1 MDVHLQLATIVWLLA
16 TFLTLWCE
24 QALAD
29 VPPQL
34 RREPTSKP
42 VRPFSRVKLRCSA
55 HPKEATIT
63 WMLDGVTIM
72 DFPNIAIN
80 GGTLLIRNFE
90 SDEGSFSHVGDY
102 QCVATTGVGSVVSRV
117 ARLDA
122 AYIKKFT
129 EKPPSE
135 VLSWHGEVGVI
146 PCTLPESKP
155 PARMEYGFKNK
166 WITESTEHYRI
177 MPSGNLHILN
187 VSSSDAGFYTCSAV
201 NPTTNKRLS
210 PRNGTLLEV
219 RQGEPEEAPRIAYSS
234 GLVVSRGNPAV
245 LECVITGGHP
255 ASSRVRWEKVT
266 GDLSSEVSERDGSL
280 VILSAA
286 VEDDGLYVCIAE
298 FNSVEVD
305 RQLVTLE
312 VTKAPSIRT
321 GPTDAVASIGNPS
334 QFSCSISRALP
345 EDIQWLH
352 NAKNIRVDGN
362 KYSLNGRTLT
372 INAVGLED
380 LGMYQCLVNTE
391 EGSTQ
396 AAAQLKVSAGFPSVV
411 EPPMNTSAIEGE
423 MVYLSCRVR
432 GEPLPL
438 VTWEDPRHSYV
449 FNTDKTFISEDSGG
463 LTVFKVDLNDV
474 GWYTCTV
481 SNKHGVVKS
490 SAYLSVLERVTTT
503 STTPTQGVIGPPFS
517 GAISDSGITTIV
529 DSTGEASIKPGP
541 PLEPPSKPQVVKI
554 AKTSVEVSW
563 TYNNAGNSA
572 PITGFTV
579 QYIDL
584 RSMEGWRTASNTI
597 GPQRRSYQVTNLEPS
612 KIYRFRVIASN
623 RYGESPHS
631 EMSNR
636 KLLES
641 AVPVVAPK
649 RAPTVSPRIMECVPE
664 SSTTIRVVWEYPSTP
679 GITNEETEGFY
690 VYIRNFDSDDD
701 RDYVRTPIIGDYV
714 RSYLIEKLEP
724 EESYDIK
731 VESFNSAGESK
742 GSNVIIRS
750 TLARETEPPP
760 IIIRPSVPGHPMDL
774 NPHIPYIVDDP
785 TLAPPHPPR
794 GQSEDILY
802 ITLGVVLG
810 AMLLVLIMFAVMCV
824 WRAKQV
830 NRDSNGPVHWNNQPM
845 YDGSFAYLEGAKYP
859 YVNGKLNSNHSG
871 PNGMAG
877 RHNPYSETNGGSKP
891 RPLYTLPQDTLG
903 GTPYIPC
910 GTSSLHHD
918 SAPETSTVPYEDHQL
933 YTTAPSTNHH
943 SYNSLTN
950 GSIRSHHTTSNH
962 ELGHAPPAGVPP
974 GAPPRPVCQIRVN
987 PRLQREEAGVG
998 NGRITV
1004 HDRPNRTEGSR
1015 EGINGKD
1022 TGSLTLSL
1030 PTMPPDLYV
1039 HTPPSLSPTHS
1050 RVCCEAHVPSRS
1062 RSASSQSEASSQQ
1075 SSNQSESTSHHS
1087 CNQSQLSSHHSS
1099 SSKITDV

>member
-1 MDVHLQLATIVWLLA
+1 MDVNLQIATVVWLLA
-16 TFLTLWCE
+16 TFITLMCE

-55 HPKEATIT
+55 HPKEAIIT
-63 WMLDGVTIM
+63 WRWNGVDIT
-72 DFPNIAIN
+72 DFPNIATN

-90 SDEGSFSHVGDY
+90 SDEGNLSHVGNY
-102 QCVATTGVGSVVSRV
+102 QCVATTGVGSVVSRI
-117 ARLDA
+117 ARLEA

-129 EKPPSE
+129 EKPPPE

-155 PARMEYGFKNK
+155 PARMEYSFKNR
-166 WITESTEHYRI
+166 WITESTDHHRI

-219 RQGEPEEAPRIAYSS
+219 RQGEPEDAPRIAYSS
-234 GLVVSRGNPAV
+234 GAVVSRGDPAI
-245 LECVITGGHP
+245 LECVVTGGHP
-255 ASSRVRWEKVT
+255 TSSRVRWEKLT
-266 GDLSSEVSERDGSL
+266 GDLSLDVTQRDGSL
-280 VILSAA
+280 IIPSAS
-286 VEDDGLYVCIAE
+286 VEDGGAYVCIAE
-298 FNSVEVD
+298 YNGVEVD
-305 RQLVTLE
+305 RQEVSLS

-321 GPTDAVASIGNPS
+321 GPADAVASIGNPS
-334 QFSCSISRALP
+334 RFSCSISRASP
-345 EDIQWLH
+345 DDIQWLH
-352 NAKNIRVDGN
+352 NAKDIRVDGH
-362 KYSLNGRTLT
+362 KYTLNGRTLT
-372 INAVGLED
+372 INDVGLED
-380 LGMYQCLVNTE
+380 LGMYQCLVNTD

-396 AAAQLKVSAGFPSVV
+396 AAAQLKVSAGFPSVI
-411 EPPMNTSAIEGE
+411 EPPINTTAIEGE
-423 MVYLSCRVR
+423 RVYLSCRTR

-438 VTWEDPRHSYV
+438 VTWEDPRRNYV

-463 LTVFKVDLNDV
+463 LTVFKVDLTDV

-481 SNKHGVVKS
+481 TNRHGVVKS
-490 SAYLSVLERVTTT
+490 SAYLSVLEKVPTT

-529 DSTGEASIKPGP
+529 DTNGEASIKPGP
-541 PLEPPSKPQVVKI
+541 PLEQPSKPQVVKI

-579 QYIDL
+579 QYIDV
-584 RSMEGWRTASNTI
+584 RGVEGWRTASNTI
-597 GPQRRSYQVTNLEPS
+597 GPQQRSYQVTNLEPS

-631 EMSNR
+631 DLSNR

-641 AVPVVAPK
+641 SVPVVAPK
-649 RAPTVSPRIMECVPE
+649 RAPTISPRIMECVPE
-664 SSTTIRVVWEYPSTP
+664 SSTTIRVVWEYPSTAP
-679 GITNEETEGFY
+679 VTTNEDIEGFY

-701 RDYVRTPIIGDYV
+701 RDYVRTPIIGAHV

-760 IIIRPSVPGHPMDL
+760 IIIRPSIPGHPIDL
-774 NPHIPYIVDDP
+774 SPHIPFIDDDP

-845 YDGSFAYLEGAKYP
+845 YDGNFAYLDGAKYP
-859 YVNGKLNSNHSG
+859 YMNGKPNSNHSG
-871 PNGMAG
+871 PNGVAG
-877 RHNPYSETNGGSKP
+877 RHNHYSETNGGSKP
-891 RPLYTLPQDTLG
+891 RPLYALPQDTLG
-903 GTPYIPC
+903 GPPYIPC
-910 GTSSLHHD
+910 GTSGPHHD
-918 SAPETSTVPYEDHQL
+918 SAPETSTVPYEDHQM
-933 YTTAPSTNHH
+933 YTTVPTNNHH

-950 GSIRSHHTTSNH
+950 GSIKGHHATSNH
-962 ELGHAPPAGVPP
+962 ELGHAPPVGAPP
-974 GAPPRPVCQIRVN
+974 PPRPVCHIRVN
-987 PRLQREEAGVG
+987 PRLQREVNGVG
-998 NGRITV
+998 SASITV
-1004 HDRPNRTEGSR
+1004 HDRPNRTGGST
-1015 EGINGKD
+1015 EGIDGKD

-1039 HTPPSLSPTHS
+1039 QTTPTLSPAHS
-1050 RVCCEAHVPSRS
+1050 RICCEAHAPSRS
-1062 RSASSQSEASSQQ
+1062 RSASSQSEASSHH
-1075 SSNQSESTSHHS
+1075 SSNQSESSHRS
-1087 CNQSQLSSHHSS
+1087 YNQSQLSSHHSS